1 MQDRQ
6 EYEVMASVLI
16 GTVPYLNGKPLT
28 RWFQTEE
35 GKASG
40 IEVVEA
46 VPSHLA
52 HMLAQGEIA
61 AALVS
66 SFDSF
71 QHAEYA
77 IVPGVSISGQGEIKS
92 VRVFSHLPFS
102 MIQSIAM
109 DSSSLTSV
117 ALVTI
122 LLDEL
127 YNSHPQKLSMR
138 PDLDSMLASADA
150 ALLIGD
156 HGMLADGKGLEVL
169 DVGKAWRKLTG
180 LPFTYAVWLGRPEN
194 VTPELTTALQTARE
208 YGLTQLDAIAE
219 EEAERLGCSYQICY
233 DYLANVM
240 DYNLEDEHYQALA
253 LFKEKCHSHG
263 LV

>member
-1 MQDRQ
+1 MI
-6 EYEVMASVLI
+6 I

-28 RWFQTEE
+28 RWFQTDE

-40 IEVVEA
+40 IEVIESA
-46 VPSHLA
+46 PSHLA
-52 HMLAQGEIA
+52 HMLEQGEIA

-71 QHAEYA
+71 RHPEYE

-92 VRVFSHLPFS
+92 VRVFSRIPYSLV
-102 MIQSIAM
+102 QSVAM

-117 ALVTI
+117 ALTMI

-127 YNSHPQKLSMR
+127 YNAHPQKITMA
-138 PDLDSMLASADA
+138 PDLEPMLSHADA

-156 HGMLADGKGLEVL
+156 KGMLADGTGLEIL

-194 VTPELTTALQTARE
+194 ITPALIKALQTAKE
-208 YGLTQLDAIAE
+208 YGLTQIEVIAK
-219 EEAERLGCSYQICY
+219 EEADRLGCPYEICY
-233 DYLANVM
+233 EYLSSVM
-240 DYNLEDEHYQALA
+240 DYDLSDEHYQALA
-253 LFKEKCHSHG
+253 VFKEKSKG
-263 LV
+263 LALV